1 MTTPYGVNEGIL
13 RNGPWRQGQLPSG
26 QTAKGPSGL
35 PGAVTPQGT
44 WPPCIP
50 SNQILIIR
58 ALSTRVCAVVNSY
71 PCSSPLRLVSRE
83 KQGDSSADELT
94 TSAYRGRI
102 QMGTLVVLV
111 FRFNIPPQLIVASA
125 ISVTAY
131 LALLG
136 SLLTFRSIANG
147 LYASAKRVR
156 A

>member
-1 MTTPYGVNEGIL
+1 
-13 RNGPWRQGQLPSG
+13 
-26 QTAKGPSGL
+26 
-35 PGAVTPQGT
+35 
-44 WPPCIP
+44 
-50 SNQILIIR
+50 
-58 ALSTRVCAVVNSY
+58 
-71 PCSSPLRLVSRE
+71 
-83 KQGDSSADELT
+83 
-94 TSAYRGRI
+94 
-102 QMGTLVVLV
+102 MGTLVVLV